1 MITPPTLL
9 AQTTEPAASAETPEL
24 VLAVALIGVLGIA
37 LGGVIQLITQ
47 RWAIMH
53 DRMVAMRQEV
63 SRLGQS
69 VSSYTSNMVQSARV
83 ISGIRDEFI
92 KELEKDSSAKLD
104 LDEDYWS
111 RLGEAFFNSFRD
123 TQEISTA
130 LQSASDYRISAQATE
145 VHILL
150 VDTHN
155 EVAEMF
161 TGELHLTE
169 NEAKERQRKLNDAAA
184 VLLNMTGPRWW
195 ERHWRFRSAR
205 RAQRILSR
213 GREKRAKAKV
223 VSRG

>member
-1 MITPPTLL
+1 MIPPTTPL
-9 AQTTEPAASAETPEL
+9 AQATQPAASAETPEL
-24 VLAVALIGVLGIA
+24 ILAVALIGVLGIA

-47 RWAIMH
+47 RWVIMH

-83 ISGIRDEFI
+83 ISGIWDQFAED
-92 KELEKDSSAKLD
+92 LEKDPSAKLD
-104 LDEDYWS
+104 LDEDYWK

-130 LQSASDYRISAQATE
+130 LQSAGDYRISSQATE
-145 VHILL
+145 IHILL

-161 TGELHLTE
+161 TGKLRLTE
-169 NEAKERQRKLNDAAA
+169 DEAKERQSKLNDAAA

-205 RAQRILSR
+205 RAKRILSHS
-213 GREKRAKAKV
+213 REKRAKAKV
-223 VSRG
+223 VGRG